1 MFQGKTK
8 SGTIQ
13 VVISNIS
20 IDSCISRDELVSVN
34 NVLRENNE
42 MKEEIKN
49 SVNTLYKYGWYKQK
63 NIRKKWRRNNSR

>member
-8 SGTIQ
+8 SDTIE
-13 VVISNIS
+13 VVISNVL
-20 IDSCISRDELVSVN
+20 IDLCISHDELISVN

-42 MKEEIKN
+42 IKEEIKN
-49 SVNTLYKYGWYKQK
+49 SVNTLYNYGWYKQK

>member
-8 SGTIQ
+8 SDTIE
-13 VVISNIS
+13 VVISNVL
-20 IDSCISRDELVSVN
+20 IDLCISHDELISVN

-42 MKEEIKN
+42 IKEEIKN
-49 SVNTLYKYGWYKQK
+49 SVDTLYNYGWYKQK

>member
-8 SGTIQ
+8 SDTIE
-13 VVISNIS
+13 VVISNVL
-20 IDSCISRDELVSVN
+20 IDLCISHDELVSVN

-42 MKEEIKN
+42 IKEEIKN
-49 SVNTLYKYGWYKQK
+49 YVDTLYNYGWYKQK

>member
-8 SGTIQ
+8 SDTIE
-13 VVISNIS
+13 VVISNVL
-20 IDSCISRDELVSVN
+20 IDLCISHDELVSVN

-42 MKEEIKN
+42 IKEEINN
-49 SVNTLYKYGWYKQK
+49 SVDTLYNYGWYKQK

>member
-8 SGTIQ
+8 SDTIE
-13 VVISNIS
+13 VVIYNVL
-20 IDSCISRDELVSVN
+20 IDLCISHDELVSVN

-42 MKEEIKN
+42 IKEEIKN
-49 SVNTLYKYGWYKQK
+49 SVDTLYNYGWYKQK

>member
-8 SGTIQ
+8 SDTIE
-13 VVISNIS
+13 VVISNVL
-20 IDSCISRDELVSVN
+20 IDLCISHDELVSVN

-42 MKEEIKN
+42 IKEEIKN
-49 SVNTLYKYGWYKQK
+49 SVDTLYNYGWYKQK